1 MKLKQGQQRKNH
13 WRDGPT
19 VLSPKA
25 LKEWDKIK
33 RKRQDEGGDYNYM
46 KEKNSASE

>member
-1 MKLKQGQQRKNH
+1 MPLKRGHQRKNH

-25 LKEWDKIK
+25 LKEWETIK
-33 RKRQDEGGDYNYM
+33 RKRTDEGGEYNHM
-46 KEKNSASE
+46 KEKQ